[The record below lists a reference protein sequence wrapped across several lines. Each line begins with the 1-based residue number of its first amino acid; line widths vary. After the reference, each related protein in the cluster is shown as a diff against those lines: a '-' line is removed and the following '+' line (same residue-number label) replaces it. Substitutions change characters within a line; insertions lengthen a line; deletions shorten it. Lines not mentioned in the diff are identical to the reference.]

1 MLNECA
7 HSSPR
12 WFALY
17 VRVRHERA
25 VGVQLEG
32 RGLEA
37 FLPCYLSRRK
47 WADRYVSLE
56 LPLFPGY
63 VFCRFSGDQRA
74 SVLDT
79 TGVIRI
85 VGFGRQ
91 LMPVD
96 DEEMHAIQKA
106 IAAGLACE
114 PVPYVEVGHAVR
126 IQSGP
131 LAGVDGILQT
141 IKDGHRLV
149 LSITILNRSVQD
161 GVVFPLARCRPAELL
176 LCNRLSFAETQS
188 TSSTEFLCTRLSNP
202 PAFRSLK
209 ILFTL
214 LLLNRTIHRL
224 RSRT

>member
-106 IAAGLACE
+106 IAAGLAFE

-149 LSITILNRSVQD
+149 LSITILNRSVSVEVD
-161 GVVFPLARCRPAELL
+161 AAAVGPVINPDLDAPPRPVHAT
-176 LCNRLSFAETQS
+176 RWAATVSPGIQIG
-188 TSSTEFLCTRLSNP
+188 SS
-202 PAFRSLK
+202 K
-209 ILFTL
+209 
-214 LLLNRTIHRL
+214 
-224 RSRT
+224 